1 MYIEKMLYNK
11 WWGKDL
17 EGGLYCPKQGTNLT
31 KASALNLA
39 NIGGVF
45 VVLFCGLIF
54 AVLVAIAEFCFKLKA
69 RVLKILIIPC
79 FSYSNLCK

>member
-1 MYIEKMLYNK
+1 MLYNK

-45 VVLFCGLIF
+45 VVLLCGL
-54 AVLVAIAEFCFKLKA
+54 AVALMVDRNRYSAECLSWWNYVVGGGVGVGGHGKTE
-69 RVLKILIIPC
+69 
-79 FSYSNLCK
+79 